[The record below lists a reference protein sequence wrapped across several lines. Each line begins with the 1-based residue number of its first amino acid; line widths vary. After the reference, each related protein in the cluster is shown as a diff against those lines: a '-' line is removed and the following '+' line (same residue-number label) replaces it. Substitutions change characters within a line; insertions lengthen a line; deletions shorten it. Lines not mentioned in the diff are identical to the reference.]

1 MWFSYDFGTSTVA
14 VKSLLWLWIRRDF
27 QILALSIAFF
37 LSRQQQIDDKWF
49 NHDTLQVALDQ
60 ISRMSAKKGGCL
72 YQFPW
77 KLAVLTKFEESY
89 SRP

>member
-14 VKSLLWLWIRRDF
+14 VKSFLWLGVRQDF

-37 LSRQQQIDDKWF
+37 LSRHQQIDDKWF

-60 ISRMSAKKGGCL
+60 IFRMSAK
-72 YQFPW
+72 QP
-77 KLAVLTKFEESY
+77 AVCINFLEN
-89 SRP
+89 